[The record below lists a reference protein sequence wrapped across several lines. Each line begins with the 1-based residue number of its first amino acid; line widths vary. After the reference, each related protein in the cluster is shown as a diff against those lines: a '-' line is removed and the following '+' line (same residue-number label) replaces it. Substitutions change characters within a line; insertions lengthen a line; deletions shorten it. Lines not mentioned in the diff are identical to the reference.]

1 MHCASFIKPRKM
13 KNRIKVER
21 AELNIT
27 QQELAQRIGVSRQTI
42 NAMELGKYV
51 PSTMLA
57 LRLSEIFGKSVNDIF
72 TLEEGEK
79 SQ

>member
-1 MHCASFIKPRKM
+1 M

-27 QQELAQRIGVSRQTI
+27 QQQLAQKIGVSRQTI

-57 LRLSEIFGKSVNDIF
+57 LRLSEVFGKSVNEIF
-72 TLEEGEK
+72 SLEEDEK
-79 SQ
+79 

>member
-1 MHCASFIKPRKM
+1 M

-27 QQELAQRIGVSRQTI
+27 QQQLAQKIGVSRQTI

-57 LRLSEIFGKSVNDIF
+57 LRLSEVFGKSVNEIF
-72 TLEEGEK
+72 SLEEDEK
-79 SQ
+79 QQRPHTEPQ

>member
-1 MHCASFIKPRKM
+1 M

-27 QQELAQRIGVSRQTI
+27 QQQLARKIGVSRQTI

-57 LRLSEIFGKSVNDIF
+57 LRLSEVFGKSVNEIF
-72 TLEEGEK
+72 SLEEDEK
-79 SQ
+79 

>member
-1 MHCASFIKPRKM
+1 M

-27 QQELAQRIGVSRQTI
+27 QQELAKRIGVSRQTI
-42 NAMELGKYV
+42 NAMELGKYI

-57 LRLSEIFGKSVNDIF
+57 LRLSKVFGKSVNEIF
-72 TLEEGEK
+72 ALEEDEK
-79 SQ
+79 